1 MNNTFVRTPLKR
13 NIDTLYRPQSNPIE
27 KAAGIVWFGANF
39 LLVLSIF
46 LFIVAL
52 WSKISFWV
60 PEEPKREFLSSGSI
74 PVPTIVTNK
83 EIIWTQEMENKRIS
97 ESRPK
102 ISVQKKIAPNTP
114 KKVLSEIT
122 GTDKSYNIY
131 ALANAVALSETGNCK
146 VWFGKEYNNCF
157 GIKNGN
163 TAPCDKVG
171 RLNMCIYDEPKE
183 SYEAFV
189 KIWSTHYQR
198 MPDLKMAE
206 AWTGKDNAKTWL
218 KNVWHHYNKE
228 A

>member
-13 NIDTLYRPQSNPIE
+13 NIDTLYRPQSKPIE
-27 KAAGIVWFGANF
+27 KAAWFIGFWANF
-39 LLVLSIF
+39 LLILSIF
-46 LFIVAL
+46 LLILAL
-52 WSKISFWV
+52 SSKISFWV

-74 PVPTIVTNK
+74 PAPTIVKNK
-83 EIIWTQEMENKRIS
+83 EIIWTQKMENERVSKLRANK
-97 ESRPK
+97 K
-102 ISVQKKIAPNTP
+102 ISSNTKKQ
-114 KKVLSEIT
+114 VLNESISANKT
-122 GTDKSYNIY
+122 NKYNVY
-131 ALANAVALSETGNCK
+131 ALANAVALAETGNCK

-163 TAPCDKVG
+163 TAPCDRVG

-189 KIWSTHYQR
+189 KIWSTHYQK
-198 MPDLKMAE
+198 MPTLKMAE

-218 KNVWHHYNKE
+218 KNVWHHYNKN